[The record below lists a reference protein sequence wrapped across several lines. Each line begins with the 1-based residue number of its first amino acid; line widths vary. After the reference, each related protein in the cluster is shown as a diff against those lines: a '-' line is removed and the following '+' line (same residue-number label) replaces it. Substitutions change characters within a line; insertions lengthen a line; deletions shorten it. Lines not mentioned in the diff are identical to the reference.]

1 MSGNKVLE
9 LKKISK
15 SFGTRKIIDKLD
27 LSLDQGDIL
36 SIIGPSGAGKTT
48 LLRLIAGLESADS
61 GKFIH
66 NGKEFDPT
74 DSNNH
79 LVGMVFQDYN
89 LFPNLSVMDNITLA
103 PIMVNK
109 MSKSDAE
116 KAAEPVLKQLDLE
129 KFKNLYPYQ
138 LSGGQKQRAVIAR
151 IFASD
156 PDIFVLDEPTTGM
169 DAGTANTFYEL
180 MHHSAHKH
188 GKSVVMITHDPEE
201 VKEYT
206 DRNIHL
212 VRNQKLPW
220 RCFNVHEKDG
230 EGHEHD

>member
-74 DSNNH
+74 DRNNH

-138 LSGGQKQRAVIAR
+138 LSGGQKQRVAIAR
-151 IFASD
+151 ALQMKPEILCYDETTSALDPELVGKVKEIF
-156 PDIFVLDEPTTGM
+156 LKLKQTGM
-169 DAGTANTFYEL
+169 TQ
-180 MHHSAHKH
+180 
-188 GKSVVMITHDPEE
+188 VVITHDHQFGKAVADKILKVEP
-201 VKEYT
+201 
-206 DRNIHL
+206 I
-212 VRNQKLPW
+212 
-220 RCFNVHEKDG
+220 EK
-230 EGHEHD
+230 

>member
-9 LKKISK
+9 LKNISK
-15 SFGTRKIIDKLD
+15 SFGTRKIIDKLN

-61 GKFIH
+61 GKFLH

-74 DSNNH
+74 DRNNH

-109 MSKSDAE
+109 MSKAEAE
-116 KAAEPVLKQLDLE
+116 KAAAPVLDQLDLD
-129 KFKNLYPYQ
+129 KFKTLYPYQ
-138 LSGGQKQRAVIAR
+138 LSGGQKQRVAIAR
-151 IFASD
+151 ALQMKPEI
-156 PDIFVLDEPTTGM
+156 LCYDEPTSALDPELVGKVEDIFLKLKQTGM
-169 DAGTANTFYEL
+169 TQ
-180 MHHSAHKH
+180 
-188 GKSVVMITHDPEE
+188 VIITHDHQFGKTVADKILKVEP
-201 VKEYT
+201 
-206 DRNIHL
+206 I
-212 VRNQKLPW
+212 
-220 RCFNVHEKDG
+220 EK
-230 EGHEHD
+230 

>member
-9 LKKISK
+9 LKNISK
-15 SFGTRKIIDKLD
+15 SFGTRKIIDKLN

-61 GKFIH
+61 GKFLH

-74 DSNNH
+74 DRNNH

-109 MSKSDAE
+109 MSKAEAE
-116 KAAEPVLKQLDLE
+116 KAAAPVLEQLDLD
-129 KFKNLYPYQ
+129 KFKTLYPYQ
-138 LSGGQKQRAVIAR
+138 LSGGQKQRVSIAR
-151 IFASD
+151 ALQMKPEI
-156 PDIFVLDEPTTGM
+156 LCYDEPTSALDPELVGKVKGIFLKLKQTGM
-169 DAGTANTFYEL
+169 TQ
-180 MHHSAHKH
+180 
-188 GKSVVMITHDPEE
+188 VIITHDHQFGKAVADKILKVEP
-201 VKEYT
+201 
-206 DRNIHL
+206 I
-212 VRNQKLPW
+212 
-220 RCFNVHEKDG
+220 EK
-230 EGHEHD
+230 

>member
-74 DSNNH
+74 DRNNH

-109 MSKSDAE
+109 MSKEDAE
-116 KAAEPVLKQLDLE
+116 RAAEPVLKQLDLE

-138 LSGGQKQRAVIAR
+138 LKPEI
-151 IFASD
+151 
-156 PDIFVLDEPTTGM
+156 LCYDEPTSALDPELVGKVKEIFLKLKQTGM
-169 DAGTANTFYEL
+169 TQ
-180 MHHSAHKH
+180 
-188 GKSVVMITHDPEE
+188 VVITHDHQFGKAVADKILKVEP
-201 VKEYT
+201 
-206 DRNIHL
+206 I
-212 VRNQKLPW
+212 
-220 RCFNVHEKDG
+220 EK
-230 EGHEHD
+230 

>member
-9 LKKISK
+9 LKNISK
-15 SFGTRKIIDKLD
+15 SFGTRKIINKLN

-74 DSNNH
+74 DRNNH

-109 MSKSDAE
+109 MSKADAE
-116 KAAEPVLKQLDLE
+116 KVAEPVLKQLDLE

-138 LSGGQKQRAVIAR
+138 LSGGQKQRVAIAR
-151 IFASD
+151 ALQMKPEILCYDESTSALDPELVGKVKEIF
-156 PDIFVLDEPTTGM
+156 LKLKQTGM
-169 DAGTANTFYEL
+169 TQ
-180 MHHSAHKH
+180 
-188 GKSVVMITHDPEE
+188 VVITHDHQFGKAVADKILKVEP
-201 VKEYT
+201 
-206 DRNIHL
+206 I
-212 VRNQKLPW
+212 
-220 RCFNVHEKDG
+220 EK
-230 EGHEHD
+230 

>member
-9 LKKISK
+9 LKDISK
-15 SFGTRKIIDKLD
+15 SFGTRKIIDKFN

-61 GKFIH
+61 GKFLH

-74 DSNNH
+74 DRNNH

-109 MSKSDAE
+109 MSKAEAE
-116 KAAEPVLKQLDLE
+116 KAATPVLDQLDLN
-129 KFKNLYPYQ
+129 KFKTLYPYQ
-138 LSGGQKQRAVIAR
+138 LSGGQKQRVAIAR
-151 IFASD
+151 ALQMKPEI
-156 PDIFVLDEPTTGM
+156 LCYDEPTSALDPELVGKVKDIFLKLKQTGM
-169 DAGTANTFYEL
+169 TQ
-180 MHHSAHKH
+180 
-188 GKSVVMITHDPEE
+188 VIITHDHQFGKAVADKILKVEP
-201 VKEYT
+201 
-206 DRNIHL
+206 I
-212 VRNQKLPW
+212 
-220 RCFNVHEKDG
+220 EK
-230 EGHEHD
+230 

>member
-9 LKKISK
+9 LKNISK
-15 SFGTRKIIDKLD
+15 SFGTRKIIDKLN

-61 GKFIH
+61 GKFLH

-74 DSNNH
+74 DRNNH

-109 MSKSDAE
+109 MSKAEAE
-116 KAAEPVLKQLDLE
+116 KAAAPVLDQLDLD
-129 KFKNLYPYQ
+129 KFKTLYPYQ
-138 LSGGQKQRAVIAR
+138 LSGGQKQRVAIAR
-151 IFASD
+151 ALQMKPEI
-156 PDIFVLDEPTTGM
+156 LCYDEPTSALDHELVGKVKDIFLKLKQTGM
-169 DAGTANTFYEL
+169 TQ
-180 MHHSAHKH
+180 
-188 GKSVVMITHDPEE
+188 VIITHDHQFGKTVADKILKVEP
-201 VKEYT
+201 
-206 DRNIHL
+206 I
-212 VRNQKLPW
+212 
-220 RCFNVHEKDG
+220 EK
-230 EGHEHD
+230 

>member
-9 LKKISK
+9 LKNISK
-15 SFGTRKIIDKLD
+15 SFGTRKIIDKLN

-61 GKFIH
+61 GKFLH

-74 DSNNH
+74 DRNNH

-109 MSKSDAE
+109 MSKAEAE
-116 KAAEPVLKQLDLE
+116 KAAAPVLDQLDLD
-129 KFKNLYPYQ
+129 KFKTLYPYQ
-138 LSGGQKQRAVIAR
+138 LSGGQKQRVAIAR
-151 IFASD
+151 ALQMKPEI
-156 PDIFVLDEPTTGM
+156 LCYDEPTSPLDPELVGKVKDIFLKLKQTGM
-169 DAGTANTFYEL
+169 TQ
-180 MHHSAHKH
+180 
-188 GKSVVMITHDPEE
+188 VIITHDHQFGKAVADKILKVEP
-201 VKEYT
+201 
-206 DRNIHL
+206 I
-212 VRNQKLPW
+212 
-220 RCFNVHEKDG
+220 EK
-230 EGHEHD
+230 

>member
-66 NGKEFDPT
+66 NGKECDPT
-74 DSNNH
+74 DRNNH
-79 LVGMVFQDYN
+79 LVGMVFQDY
-89 LFPNLSVMDNITLA
+89 NLSVMDNITLA

-138 LSGGQKQRAVIAR
+138 LSGGQKQRVAIAR
-151 IFASD
+151 ALQMKPEI
-156 PDIFVLDEPTTGM
+156 LCYDEPTSALDPELVGKVKEIFLKLKQTGM
-169 DAGTANTFYEL
+169 TQ
-180 MHHSAHKH
+180 
-188 GKSVVMITHDPEE
+188 VVITHDHQFGKAVADKILKVEP
-201 VKEYT
+201 
-206 DRNIHL
+206 I
-212 VRNQKLPW
+212 
-220 RCFNVHEKDG
+220 EK
-230 EGHEHD
+230 

>member
-9 LKKISK
+9 LKNISK
-15 SFGTRKIIDKLD
+15 SFGTRKIIDKLN

-61 GKFIH
+61 GKFLH

-74 DSNNH
+74 DRNNH

-109 MSKSDAE
+109 MSKAEAE
-116 KAAEPVLKQLDLE
+116 KAAAPVLEQLDLD
-129 KFKNLYPYQ
+129 KFKTLYPYQ
-138 LSGGQKQRAVIAR
+138 LSGGQKQRVAIAR
-151 IFASD
+151 ALQMKPEI
-156 PDIFVLDEPTTGM
+156 LCYDEPTSALDSELVGKVKDIFLKLKQTGM
-169 DAGTANTFYEL
+169 TQ
-180 MHHSAHKH
+180 
-188 GKSVVMITHDPEE
+188 VIITHDHQFGKAVADKILKVEP
-201 VKEYT
+201 
-206 DRNIHL
+206 I
-212 VRNQKLPW
+212 
-220 RCFNVHEKDG
+220 EK
-230 EGHEHD
+230 

>member
-9 LKKISK
+9 LKNISK
-15 SFGTRKIIDKLD
+15 SFGTRKIIDKLN

-61 GKFIH
+61 GKFLH

-74 DSNNH
+74 DRNNH

-109 MSKSDAE
+109 MSKAEAE
-116 KAAEPVLKQLDLE
+116 KAAAPVLDQLDLD
-129 KFKNLYPYQ
+129 KFKTLYPYQ
-138 LSGGQKQRAVIAR
+138 LSGGQ
-151 IFASD
+151 S
-156 PDIFVLDEPTTGM
+156 
-169 DAGTANTFYEL
+169 
-180 MHHSAHKH
+180 
-188 GKSVVMITHDPEE
+188 SV
-201 VKEYT
+201 
-206 DRNIHL
+206 
-212 VRNQKLPW
+212 
-220 RCFNVHEKDG
+220 
-230 EGHEHD
+230 

>member
-9 LKKISK
+9 LKNISK
-15 SFGTRKIIDKLD
+15 SFGTRKIIDKLN

-61 GKFIH
+61 GKFLH

-74 DSNNH
+74 DRNNH

-109 MSKSDAE
+109 MSKAEAE
-116 KAAEPVLKQLDLE
+116 KAAAPVLDQLDLD
-129 KFKNLYPYQ
+129 KFKTLYPYQ
-138 LSGGQKQRAVIAR
+138 LSGGQKQRVAIAR
-151 IFASD
+151 ALQMKPEILCYDEATSALD
-156 PDIFVLDEPTTGM
+156 PELVGKVKDIFLKLKKTGM
-169 DAGTANTFYEL
+169 TQ
-180 MHHSAHKH
+180 
-188 GKSVVMITHDPEE
+188 VIITHDHQFGKAVADKILKVEP
-201 VKEYT
+201 
-206 DRNIHL
+206 I
-212 VRNQKLPW
+212 
-220 RCFNVHEKDG
+220 EK
-230 EGHEHD
+230 

>member
-9 LKKISK
+9 LKNISK
-15 SFGTRKIIDKLD
+15 SFGTRKIIDKLN

-61 GKFIH
+61 GKFLH

-74 DSNNH
+74 DRNNH

-109 MSKSDAE
+109 MSKAEAE
-116 KAAEPVLKQLDLE
+116 KAAAPVLDQLDLD
-129 KFKNLYPYQ
+129 KFKTLYPYQ
-138 LSGGQKQRAVIAR
+138 LSGGQKQRVAIAR
-151 IFASD
+151 ALQMKPEI
-156 PDIFVLDEPTTGM
+156 LCYDEPTSALDPELVGKVTDIFLKLKQTGM
-169 DAGTANTFYEL
+169 TQ
-180 MHHSAHKH
+180 
-188 GKSVVMITHDPEE
+188 VIITHDHQFGKAVADKILKVEP
-201 VKEYT
+201 
-206 DRNIHL
+206 I
-212 VRNQKLPW
+212 
-220 RCFNVHEKDG
+220 EK
-230 EGHEHD
+230 

>member
-1 MSGNKVLE
+1 MHFKPEFLNRIDEIVMFNSLDSSVV
-9 LKKISK
+9 
-15 SFGTRKIIDKLD
+15 RKIIDKLD

-74 DSNNH
+74 DRNNH

-138 LSGGQKQRAVIAR
+138 LSGGQKQRVAIAR
-151 IFASD
+151 ALQMKPEI
-156 PDIFVLDEPTTGM
+156 LCYDEPTSALDPELVGKVKEIFLKLKQTGM
-169 DAGTANTFYEL
+169 TQ
-180 MHHSAHKH
+180 
-188 GKSVVMITHDPEE
+188 VVITHDHQFGKAVADKILKVEP
-201 VKEYT
+201 
-206 DRNIHL
+206 I
-212 VRNQKLPW
+212 
-220 RCFNVHEKDG
+220 EK
-230 EGHEHD
+230 

>member
-74 DSNNH
+74 DRNNH

-138 LSGGQKQRAVIAR
+138 LSGGQKQRVAIAR
-151 IFASD
+151 ALQMKPEI
-156 PDIFVLDEPTTGM
+156 LCYDEPTSALDLELVGKVKEIFLKLKQTGM
-169 DAGTANTFYEL
+169 TQ
-180 MHHSAHKH
+180 
-188 GKSVVMITHDPEE
+188 VVITHDHQFGKAVADKILKVEP
-201 VKEYT
+201 
-206 DRNIHL
+206 I
-212 VRNQKLPW
+212 
-220 RCFNVHEKDG
+220 EK
-230 EGHEHD
+230 